1 VSEFLRKAVASG
13 VLSEAIPIA
22 LNEGGVGGR
31 SDEDDLLAR
40 LQAELAKCQN
50 LKGLSDGAW
59 LAQKL
64 GIAWQ
69 LKLKAPPK
77 PPPFPIT
84 IHAPHSTEWKRILGA
99 AKVPPDLA
107 TRVVSVRECRVTAR
121 QADYANEKA
130 ALERKAGAGAVQ
142 ELKYPMHGTPE
153 RWRAT
158 AIAVNGFDLSIT
170 LNGRAAGN
178 GVYSVLNDPTTPLS
192 YTRSGGSLL
201 VMKAL
206 YTPEGLANRGASPT
220 DGNVLVFANPKHVLP
235 EAIIDFAQADQ
246 EKATIAKL
254 HAEQAAEIKRLMEE
268 HEAVRLRHCYAPP
281 WPSPLAFARLTL
293 CSCAASAPCNSPRTL
308 LVPPA
313 SWRSAPAPSGRRR
326 CATSLKRRRAL
337 RRSI

>member
-1 VSEFLRKAVASG
+1 M
-13 VLSEAIPIA
+13 
-22 LNEGGVGGR
+22 
-31 SDEDDLLAR
+31 
-40 LQAELAKCQN
+40 
-50 LKGLSDGAW
+50 
-59 LAQKL
+59 
-64 GIAWQ
+64 
-69 LKLKAPPK
+69 
-77 PPPFPIT
+77 
-84 IHAPHSTEWKRILGA
+84 
-99 AKVPPDLA
+99 
-107 TRVVSVRECRVTAR
+107 TAR

-130 ALERKAGAGAVQ
+130 ALERKAGTGAVR

-178 GVYSVLNDPTTPLS
+178 GVYSVINDPTTPLS

-220 DGNVLVFANPKHVLP
+220 DGSVLVFANPKHVLP

-268 HEAVRLRHCYAPP
+268 HEAVRSRHCSAPL

-293 CSCAASAPCNSPRTL
+293 CSCAASAPCKLSSNSPRAPGYVAFCSRSEWPL
-308 LVPPA
+308 LA
-313 SWRSAPAPSGRRR
+313 LRRRR
-326 CATSLKRRRAL
+326 CAMSLKRRRASQ
-337 RRSI
+337 RNISK